1 MPIAGDFAFHFLIS
15 QFIYPRCDVQ
25 PCLPQP
31 HSGMIAE
38 ATVHESQ
45 SSMSKFFVL
54 KILISKSF
62 RKRILQEK
70 FANSNVFKDHV
81 QGGGWVEFFPRGGDP
96 FYAQI

>member
-1 MPIAGDFAFHFLIS
+1 
-15 QFIYPRCDVQ
+15 
-25 PCLPQP
+25 
-31 HSGMIAE
+31 MIAE

-45 SSMSKFFVL
+45 SSVSKFFVL

-62 RKRILQEK
+62 RKRILQKK

-81 QGGGWVEFFPRGGDP
+81 QGGGAGRVFPRGIVPG